1 MWKHWLN
8 WELRENKAD
17 NRNKSVGNADKEVKE
32 DVCMIF
38 IITMLKELNMKENFG
53 RQLETILKI
62 KWKF

>member
-8 WELRENKAD
+8 WELRESKAD